1 MKIAILQ
8 QDIIWGDIHANCEA
22 AAKAIDAHPG
32 SNLYILPE
40 MFSTGFA
47 TQPKGIADA
56 DGYTLNW
63 MKQKAREKHAAICGS
78 VAIEDH
84 VRYYNR
90 LYFVKPDGS
99 VQYYD
104 KHHLFTYGGEH
115 YQFTAGKD
123 RVIVNYEG
131 YRILL
136 AVCYDLR
143 FPVWSRNNQDY
154 DLAIYVASWPAKRQ
168 LAWDTLLRARAI
180 ENQCYLV
187 GVNRVGDDPV
197 LHYSGG
203 SVILDPNG
211 EILAACESEKEQVA
225 VAEIDIKKLEEF
237 RKKFPVLDDIDNFI
251 LK

>member
-8 QDIIWGDIHANCEA
+8 QDIIWGDIQANCEA
-22 AAKAIDAHPG
+22 AAKAIDARPG
-32 SNLYILPE
+32 NNLYILPE

-99 VQYYD
+99 VEYYD

-187 GVNRVGDDPV
+187 GVNRVGDDPA

-203 SVILDPNG
+203 SVILDSNG